1 MKKFILSL
9 AVCLC
14 AAFSAQAQNWTL
26 GGRISGGLQAQAE
39 YHYSDANYV
48 EGRLG
53 LNALIEGMAADFTA
67 LHMWNV
73 ATMDWTPSAGQ
84 WFVDLGA
91 GAGLG
96 GNSNALFAGVAGS
109 AKLGIQFNNAPL
121 RLALDW
127 TPIIGING
135 SKFYGLGCANL
146 GISCVY
152 CF

>member
-14 AAFSAQAQNWTL
+14 AAFSAQAQSWNL
-26 GGRISGGLQAQAE
+26 GGRISGGIQAQAE
-39 YHYSDANYV
+39 YNYSDAAYV

-53 LNALIEGMAADFTA
+53 LNALIEGMAVDLTA

-91 GAGLG
+91 GAGIG
-96 GNSNALFAGVAGS
+96 GNKTLFVGAAGS
-109 AKLGIQFNNAPL
+109 AKFGIKFNDAPV
-121 RLALDW
+121 RLAIDW
-127 TPIIGING
+127 TPIIGVIGG
-135 SKFYGLGCANL
+135 SFYGLGCANV

>member
-14 AAFSAQAQNWTL
+14 AAFSAQAQSWNL
-26 GGRISGGLQAQAE
+26 GGRISGGIQAQAE
-39 YHYSDANYV
+39 YNYSDAAYV

-53 LNALIEGMAADFTA
+53 LNALIEGMAVDLTA

-91 GAGLG
+91 GAGIG
-96 GNSNALFAGVAGS
+96 GGKTLFAGVAGS
-109 AKLGIQFNNAPL
+109 AKFGIHFNDAPI
-121 RLALDW
+121 RLAIDW

-135 SKFYGLGCANL
+135 GSFYGLGCANV